1 MKERTIFILIA
12 MMAVV
17 LLTSAFG
24 AYQDRDGDSGKES
37 GKESGKNKNKQS
49 ADAESKTSAERSNDA
64 SNVVGA
70 SGAGMSHKIANSHL
84 DTSVKANGPYV
95 DDGTNTYKGKNR
107 GRDLNESDNDSDNGK
122 DSDSDNE
129 SDSDSDHGKDSDSG
143 KNKHNNNNNNNNNNN
158 GDDDFIHKLKYI
170 KKKVSKLFKEIFS
183 KWGNQGSEMAPSGI
197 EEMNP
202 DPGFS
207 AGGLA
212 TVEGLRVREKLT
224 KKARNGMR
232 KLKSAFRGRR

>member
-24 AYQDRDGDSGKES
+24 AYQDRDDDSGKES
-37 GKESGKNKNKQS
+37 GKESGDNKKNNHKQR

-95 DDGTNTYKGKNR
+95 DDGSNTYKGKNR
-107 GRDLNESDNDSDNGK
+107 GRDLNESDNDSDNDNGN

-129 SDSDSDHGKDSDSG
+129 SDSDSDSDSDHGKDSDSG
-143 KNKHNNNNNNNNNNN
+143 KNKHNNNN
-158 GDDDFIHKLKYI
+158 DDDFTHKLKYI

-207 AGGLA
+207 AGGGLA
-212 TVEGLRVREKLT
+212 TVEGLSVR
-224 KKARNGMR
+224 
-232 KLKSAFRGRR
+232 

>member
-24 AYQDRDGDSGKES
+24 AYQDRDGDVDADDDKH
-37 GKESGKNKNKQS
+37 KNKHHKTS
-49 ADAESKTSAERSNDA
+49 ADAESKTSADRSNDA

-107 GRDLNESDNDSDNGK
+107 GRDLNESDNDNDNDNGK

-129 SDSDSDHGKDSDSG
+129 SDSDSDSDSDHGKDSDSG
-143 KNKHNNNNNNNNNNN
+143 KNKHNNN

>member
-17 LLTSAFG
+17 LITSAFG
-24 AYQDRDGDSGKES
+24 AYQDRDDDVDADDDKH
-37 GKESGKNKNKQS
+37 KNKQS

-95 DDGTNTYKGKNR
+95 DDGSNTYKGKNR
-107 GRDLNESDNDSDNGK
+107 GRDLNESDNDSDNDNGN

-129 SDSDSDHGKDSDSG
+129 SDSDSDSDSDHGKDSDSG
-143 KNKHNNNNNNNNNNN
+143 KNKHNNNN
-158 GDDDFIHKLKYI
+158 DDDFTHKLKYI

-207 AGGLA
+207 AGGGLA

>member
-24 AYQDRDGDSGKES
+24 AYQDRDGDVDADDDKH
-37 GKESGKNKNKQS
+37 KNKHHKTS

-107 GRDLNESDNDSDNGK
+107 GRDLNESDNDNDNDNGK
-122 DSDSDNE
+122 DIDSDNE
-129 SDSDSDHGKDSDSG
+129 SDSDSDSDSDHGKDSDSG
-143 KNKHNNNNNNNNNNN
+143 KNKHNNNNNN
-158 GDDDFIHKLKYI
+158 DDDFIHKLKYI